1 MGEVG
6 SRGGVCGGAKV
17 GEALNGEMVKAWR
30 GWSRGQDE
38 ALGRVRDHLF
48 QEPE

>member
-1 MGEVG
+1 MVEEELHGEIG
-6 SRGGVCGGAKV
+6 KGLKK
-17 GEALNGEMVKAWR
+17 GE

-38 ALGRVRDHLF
+38 ALGRVRHHLF

>member
-1 MGEVG
+1 
-6 SRGGVCGGAKV
+6 
-17 GEALNGEMVKAWR
+17 MVKWVKGLEKGE

-38 ALGRVRDHLF
+38 ALGRVRHHLL